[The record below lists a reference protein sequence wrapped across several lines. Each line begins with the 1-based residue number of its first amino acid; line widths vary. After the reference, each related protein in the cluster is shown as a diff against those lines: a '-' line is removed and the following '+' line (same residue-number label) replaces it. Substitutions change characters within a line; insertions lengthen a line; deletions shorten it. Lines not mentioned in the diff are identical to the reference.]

1 MNTKTSNIQ
10 TAKQPTAKDNN
21 LWQSQRLSTQ
31 AGQMTGDAIAYAGHL
46 VARGAGGIGN
56 YLVVTKD
63 SAVKGSREYAALR
76 RGLREGT
83 IQPT

>member
-1 MNTKTSNIQ
+1 MESNIQTSNIQ
-10 TAKQPTAKDNN
+10 QPTTKDNS

-31 AGQMTGDAIAYAGHL
+31 SGEITGDAIAYAGHL
-46 VARGAGGIGN
+46 VACVGGGIGN
-56 YLVVTKD
+56 YFVTTKN